1 MQLFSPFRGSPFP
14 PRGFSTGS
22 LSTLLILN
30 FHIEKS
36 LLVTLLD
43 FLVLHKP
50 ATVRK
55 PLSLNYISQ

>member
-1 MQLFSPFRGSPFP
+1 MAALSAPC
-14 PRGFSTGS
+14 GFSTAS

>member
-1 MQLFSPFRGSPFP
+1 MAALSPFMVLAQLV
-14 PRGFSTGS
+14 